1 MLAKAAAKSRPFCPT
16 KEEMQIAPVNWIKDN
31 KPELLKCKAKKFL
44 HDWGHLW
51 LWILPYCAK
60 LQPIK
65 LFWATGKQYA
75 MYHAF
80 NGQTMKQTVQ
90 LL

>member
-1 MLAKAAAKSRPFCPT
+1 
-16 KEEMQIAPVNWIKDN
+16 MQIALVDWTKGN
-31 KPELLKCKAKKFL
+31 KPELLECKFEKFL
-44 HDWGHLW
+44 CDWGHLW
-51 LWILPYCAK
+51 LRMPPYCAK

-75 MYHAF
+75 VYHAF